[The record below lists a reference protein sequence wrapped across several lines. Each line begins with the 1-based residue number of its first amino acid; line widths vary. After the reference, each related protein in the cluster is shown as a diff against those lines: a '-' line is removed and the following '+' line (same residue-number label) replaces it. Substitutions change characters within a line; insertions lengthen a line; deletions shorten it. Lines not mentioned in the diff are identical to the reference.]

1 MGVVRYLSDKLVNLV
16 ANLGTERDKA
26 SGSVYAPVM
35 LTDQDLSNAYRGAW
49 LPRKIVDIPPLDAT
63 RRWRGW
69 QATKEQIEKIEA
81 EEKRLDL
88 RRKVKQALTRARLFG
103 GSAIFIG
110 TGERDTSGPLNP
122 ERIGQ
127 GGIKYLTVLS
137 KRKLAAGDIEQD
149 PQSELFEKPKWYTL
163 SGSQLKIH
171 PSRLIIF
178 IGAELP
184 DPEADMVAD
193 YGWGDSV
200 LQAVFDAIKQ
210 SDGTNA
216 NVASL
221 VYEAKVDVIKIPDFM
236 QQLQDPAFE
245 KQVLERIRLAA
256 MAKGING
263 TLLLDAAED
272 YDSKQASFG
281 GLPDV
286 IDRFLQAVSGAA
298 DIPAT
303 RLIGQAPS
311 GLSATG
317 ESDLRNYYDRI
328 QAMQEL
334 DITPALSVADECL
347 IRSALGSRDK
357 KIHYVWN
364 PLWQATATQQSENSK
379 RAAETVKILKESGLF
394 PDEALSKAAT
404 TMLVEQSVLPGL
416 ESAIAEYGSQL
427 PDEEDPEIDEEGNK
441 LPSRTAS
448 LGDAAPRPLYVQR
461 KVTNGADILA
471 WAKAQGFE
479 TTVPADDLHV
489 TVAYSRQALDWMKV
503 GGDWGSRQDGG
514 LTVAPGG
521 ARLVEPLGS
530 EGAVVLLFNSS
541 ELAWRH
547 MQIREAGAS
556 WDYEEYQ
563 PHVTITYAAGDLDLS
578 KVEPYR
584 GKIEFGPEI
593 FQALDTDWKSK
604 LQEE

>member
-16 ANLGTERDKA
+16 ANLGTDRDKA

-110 TGERDTSGPLNP
+110 TGERDTSTPLNP
-122 ERIGQ
+122 ERIGK

-137 KRKLAAGDIEQD
+137 KRKLSPGDIEQD

-163 SGSQLKIH
+163 NGSQLKVH

-184 DPEADMVAD
+184 DPEVDTVVD

-236 QQLQDPAFE
+236 QQLQDPGFE

-263 TLLLDAAED
+263 TLLLDAAEG

-286 IDRFLQAVSGAA
+286 IDRFLQAVAGAA

-303 RLIGQAPS
+303 RLLGQSPS

-334 DITPALSVADECL
+334 DVGPSLALADECL

-357 KIHYVWN
+357 KIHYIWN
-364 PLWQATATQQSENSK
+364 PLWQPTSTQQSENSK
-379 RAAETVKILKESGLF
+379 RSAETVKILKETGLF

-416 ESAIAEYGSQL
+416 EAAIEEYGSQL
-427 PDEEDPEIDEEGNK
+427 PDEEEEVDERANK
-441 LPSRTAS
+441 LPARSSTIT
-448 LGDAAPRPLYVQR
+448 DAAPRPLYVQR

-489 TVAYSRQALDWMKV
+489 TIAYSRQALDWMKV

-514 LTVAPGG
+514 LIVAPGG

-563 PHVTITYAAGDLDLS
+563 PHVTITYAAGGLDLS

-593 FQALDTDWKSK
+593 FEDLS
-604 LQEE
+604 L

>member
-69 QATKEQIEKIEA
+69 QATKDQIEKIEA

-122 ERIGQ
+122 ERIGK

-137 KRKLAAGDIEQD
+137 KRKLAAGEIEQD

-184 DPEADMVAD
+184 DPEADMVVD

-256 MAKGING
+256 TAKGING

-357 KIHYVWN
+357 KIHYIWN
-364 PLWQATATQQSENSK
+364 PLWQPTATQQSENSK

-427 PDEEDPEIDEEGNK
+427 PDEEEPEIDEEGNK
-441 LPSRTAS
+441 TPSRTTS

-471 WAKAQGFE
+471 WAKAQGFD

-593 FQALDTDWKSK
+593 FED
-604 LQEE
+604 LQP

>member
-1 MGVVRYLSDKLVNLV
+1 MGIRQFFSDKLVNLV
-16 ANLGTERDKA
+16 ANLGTGRDKA
-26 SGSVYAPVM
+26 SSSMYALEPM
-35 LTDQDLSNAYRGAW
+35 TDLELMASYRGAW
-49 LPRKIVDIPPLDAT
+49 LPRKIIDIPPLDAT

-69 QATKEQIEKIEA
+69 QASKDQIQKIEA
-81 EEKRLDL
+81 EEKRLDV
-88 RRKVKQALTRARLFG
+88 RRKVKQAMTRARLFG
-103 GSAIFIG
+103 GAAVFIG
-110 TGERDTSGPLNP
+110 TGERDTSVPLNP
-122 ERIGQ
+122 ERIKQ
-127 GGIKYLTVLS
+127 GGIKYLTVMSRRQLS
-137 KRKLAAGDIEQD
+137 PTELEQD
-149 PQSELFEKPKWYTL
+149 PQSEQYGKPKAYRL
-163 SGSQLKIH
+163 AGSQIDIH
-171 PSRLIIF
+171 PSRLVIF
-178 IGAELP
+178 IGSELP
-184 DPEADMVAD
+184 DPDLEIGQQF
-193 YGWGDSV
+193 GWGDSV
-200 LQAVFDAIKQ
+200 LQSVIDAIKQ
-210 SDGTNA
+210 SDGTMA

-221 VYEAKVDVIKIPDFM
+221 VFEAKVDVIKIPDFM
-236 QQLQDPAFE
+236 QKLEHDPGFSKLILQR
-245 KQVLERIRLAA
+245 LSLAA
-256 MAKGING
+256 TAKGING
-263 TLLLDAAED
+263 QVVLDKEED
-272 YDSKQASFG
+272 YESKSASFS

-286 IDRFLQAVSGAA
+286 IDRFLQAVAGAA
-298 DIPAT
+298 DIPLT
-303 RLIGQAPS
+303 RLAGQSPAGMS
-311 GLSATG
+311 STG

-334 DITPALSVADECL
+334 DVTPTMRILDECL
-347 IRSALGSRDK
+347 IRSAMGARDA
-357 KIHYVWN
+357 KIHYIWN
-364 PLWQATATQQSENSK
+364 PLWQPTATQQSENSK

-416 ESAIAEYGSQL
+416 EAAIEEYGSQL

-441 LPSRTAS
+441 LSSRTTS

-479 TTVPADDLHV
+479 TTVPAEGLHV
-489 TVAYSRQALDWMKV
+489 TIAYSRQALDWMKV

-593 FQALDTDWKSK
+593 FEDLNP
-604 LQEE
+604 

>member
-16 ANLGTERDKA
+16 ANLGTDRDKA

-69 QATKEQIEKIEA
+69 QATKDQIEKIEA

-122 ERIGQ
+122 ERIGK

-137 KRKLAAGDIEQD
+137 KRKLAAGEIEQD

-357 KIHYVWN
+357 KIHYIWN
-364 PLWQATATQQSENSK
+364 PLWQPTATQQSENSK

-441 LPSRTAS
+441 TPSRTTS

-461 KVTNGADILA
+461 KVTNGADIMA

-489 TVAYSRQALDWMKV
+489 TIAYSRQALDWMKV

-593 FQALDTDWKSK
+593 FKD
-604 LQEE
+604 LQP

>member
-1 MGVVRYLSDKLVNLV
+1 MGVVRYFSDKLVNLV

-26 SGSVYAPVM
+26 SSSTYAPVL
-35 LTDQDLSNAYRGAW
+35 LTEQELSNAYRGAW

-69 QATKEQIEKIEA
+69 QASKDQIQLLEA
-81 EEKRLDL
+81 EEKRLDV
-88 RRKVKQALTRARLFG
+88 RRKVKRAMTRARLFG
-103 GSAIFIG
+103 GAALYIG
-110 TGERDTSGPLNP
+110 TNDRDTSLPLDP
-122 ERIGQ
+122 SRLQQ
-127 GGIKYLTVLS
+127 GGIRYLTVMS
-137 KRKLAAGDIEQD
+137 KRQLARGDIEQD
-149 PQSELFEKPKWYTL
+149 PQSDLFGLPKWYTL
-163 SGSQLKIH
+163 TGSQIKVH
-171 PSRLIIF
+171 PSRLVVF

-184 DPEADMVAD
+184 DPEIDFGVD
-193 YGWGDSV
+193 QGWGDSV
-200 LQAVFDAIKQ
+200 LQAILDSIKQ
-210 SDGTNA
+210 SDGTMA

-221 VYEAKVDVIKIPDFM
+221 VFEAKVDVIKIPNFM
-236 QQLQDPAFE
+236 QNLQDKEFT
-245 KQVLERIRLAA
+245 KQVMERLRLAA

-263 TLLLDAAED
+263 QVLLDAEEE
-272 YDSKQASFG
+272 YESKSASFS

-286 IDRFLQAVSGAA
+286 IDRFLQAVAGAA
-298 DIPAT
+298 DIPLT
-303 RLIGQAPS
+303 RLAGQSPAGMS
-311 GLSATG
+311 STG

-334 DITPALSVADECL
+334 DVRPAMAVLDECL
-347 IRSALGSRDK
+347 IRSALGTRDP
-357 KIHYVWN
+357 KIHYSWL
-364 PLWQATATQQSENSK
+364 PLWQPTAAEKSENSK
-379 RAAETVKILKESGLF
+379 RTAETIKALKESGLF
-394 PDEALSKAAT
+394 PEEALSVAAAT
-404 TMLVEQSVLPGL
+404 LLVEEGVVPGL
-416 ESAIAEYGSQL
+416 EAAIAKYGAEL
-427 PDEEDPEIDEEGNK
+427 PDEDQEDDVAGDKPQ
-441 LPSRTAS
+441 SRSTAI
-448 LGDAAPRPLYVQR
+448 GDAAPRPLYVQR
-461 KVTNGADILA
+461 KVTNGSDILA

-489 TVAYSRQALDWMKV
+489 TIAYSRQALDWMKV
-503 GGDWGSRQDGG
+503 GVDWGSRQDGG

-563 PHVTITYAAGDLDLS
+563 PHVTITYAAGDLDLA

-593 FQALDTDWKSK
+593 FED
-604 LQEE
+604 LQP

>member
-427 PDEEDPEIDEEGNK
+427 PDEEDQEIDEEGNK
-441 LPSRTAS
+441 LPSRTTS

-461 KVTNGADILA
+461 KVTNGSDILA

-479 TTVPADDLHV
+479 ATVPAEDLHV
-489 TVAYSRQALDWMKV
+489 TIAYSRQALDWMKV

-514 LTVAPGG
+514 LTIAPGG

-541 ELAWRH
+541 ELSWRH

-593 FQALDTDWKSK
+593 FEDLNP
-604 LQEE
+604 

>member
-1 MGVVRYLSDKLVNLV
+1 MGVVRYFSDKLVNLV

-26 SGSVYAPVM
+26 SSSIYAPT
-35 LTDQDLSNAYRGAW
+35 LLSEQELSNAYRGAW

-69 QATKEQIEKIEA
+69 QASKEQIEKLEA
-81 EEKRLDL
+81 EEKRLDV
-88 RRKVKQALTRARLFG
+88 RRKVKQAMTRARLFG
-103 GSAIFIG
+103 GAAIYIG
-110 TGERDTSGPLNP
+110 TGDRDTSVPLDP
-122 ERIGQ
+122 ERIGK
-127 GGIKYLTVLS
+127 GGIKYLTVMS
-137 KRKLAAGDIEQD
+137 KRKLAPGDIEQD
-149 PQSELFEKPKWYTL
+149 PQSDLFDRPKWYTL
-163 SGSQLKIH
+163 TGSQIQVH

-184 DPEADMVAD
+184 DPELDVGVE

-200 LQAVFDAIKQ
+200 LQSILDTIKQ
-210 SDGTNA
+210 SDSTMA

-221 VYEAKVDVIKIPDFM
+221 VFEAKVDVIKIPEFM
-236 QQLQDPAFE
+236 NQLQDPAY
-245 KQVLERIRLAA
+245 KNQVLERLRLAA

-263 TLLLDAAED
+263 QILLDAQEE
-272 YDSKQASFG
+272 YDSKSASFG
-281 GLPDV
+281 SLPDV
-286 IDRFLQAVSGAA
+286 IDRFLQAVAGAA
-298 DIPAT
+298 DIPLT
-303 RLIGQAPS
+303 RLAGQSPAGMS
-311 GLSATG
+311 STG

-334 DITPALSVADECL
+334 DMRPALGTLDECL
-347 IRSALGSRDK
+347 IRSALGARDP
-357 KIHYVWN
+357 KIHYTWL
-364 PLWQATATQQSENSK
+364 PLWQPTAAEKSENGK
-379 RAAETVKILKESGLF
+379 RTAETIKTLKESGLF
-394 PDEALSKAAT
+394 PEEALSKAAT
-404 TMLVEQSVLPGL
+404 NVLVEESVLPGL
-416 ESAIAEYGSQL
+416 EAAIAEYGSQL
-427 PDEEDPEIDEEGNK
+427 PDEEDPDDDEEGDK

-479 TTVPADDLHV
+479 VTVPADDLHV
-489 TVAYSRQALDWMKV
+489 TIAYSRQALDWMKV
-503 GGDWGSRQDGG
+503 GGDWGGRQDGG
-514 LTVAPGG
+514 LTIAPGG

-593 FQALDTDWKSK
+593 F
-604 LQEE
+604 EELKP

>member
-69 QATKEQIEKIEA
+69 QATKDQIEKIEA

-122 ERIGQ
+122 ERIGK

-163 SGSQLKIH
+163 RGSQLKIH

-364 PLWQATATQQSENSK
+364 PLWQPTATQQSENSK

-416 ESAIAEYGSQL
+416 EAAIEEYGSQL
-427 PDEEDPEIDEEGNK
+427 PDEEGPEIDEEGNK

-461 KVTNGADILA
+461 KVTNGSDILA

-489 TVAYSRQALDWMKV
+489 TIAYSRQALDWMKI
-503 GGDWGSRQDGG
+503 GGDWGGRQDGG

-563 PHVTITYAAGDLDLS
+563 PHVTITYAAGDIDLS

-593 FQALDTDWKSK
+593 FQELDADWKSK